1 MKRLFSVILF
11 CICLP
16 VFAQYEPVEELAVY
30 NTQVTLC
37 AYKDNSYVLIKNGYQ
52 DIPEALVI
60 YPDKEFTVRQVYGEI
75 LIKYYEIKNNKK
87 EVKEYRPGEL
97 YTVYLDNSEEEI
109 TFLAALT
116 DQFNLADYATFYFI
130 DKNYSKDEVVDD
142 EEDIGSSAG
151 YLMGIMATD
160 FVNYVRGL

>member
-1 MKRLFSVILF
+1 MKRFLMVLLF

-16 VFAQYEPVEELAVY
+16 VFAQYEPVEEFTVY

-37 AYKDNSYVLIKNGYQ
+37 TNKGKSYLLIQNGYQ
-52 DIPEALVI
+52 DIPEALVV
-60 YPDKEFTVRQVYGEI
+60 YPDKEFTARQVYGEI
-75 LIKYYEIKNNKK
+75 LIKYYKIKNNKK

-109 TFLAALT
+109 AFLASLT
-116 DQFNLADYATFYFI
+116 DQFTLADCKTFYFI
-130 DKNYSKDEVVDD
+130 DKNSSKNETFD

-151 YLMGIMATD
+151 YLMGIQAAD
-160 FVNYVRGL
+160 FVNYVRSK